1 VSLYYLISTLAR
13 PILLTTKTILLFPT
27 RHYGSLNVNLFN
39 ERVNQN
45 LLLLPSLPQ
54 LDYDR
59 KIDAEFGRPVSEAP
73 VVADRSGKL
82 KAMKL

>member
-1 VSLYYLISTLAR
+1 M
-13 PILLTTKTILLFPT
+13 
-27 RHYGSLNVNLFN
+27 N

-45 LLLLPSLPQ
+45 LLLLPSPPQ